1 MNRCGERVQNARV
14 GLVVGRQA
22 QQAHHRQDD
31 VGVIGPGLVVDPAA
45 LHARA
50 GHAEPG
56 LPEWARNRVRTR
68 RQRTAASR
76 SIVGA

>member
-1 MNRCGERVQNARV
+1 
-14 GLVVGRQA
+14 
-22 QQAHHRQDD
+22 
-31 VGVIGPGLVVDPAA
+31 VIGPGLVVDPAA